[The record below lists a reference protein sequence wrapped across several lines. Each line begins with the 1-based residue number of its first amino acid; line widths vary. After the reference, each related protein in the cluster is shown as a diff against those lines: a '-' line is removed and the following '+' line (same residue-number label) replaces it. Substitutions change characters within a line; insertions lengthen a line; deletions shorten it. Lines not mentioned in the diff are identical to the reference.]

1 MKDSIL
7 TTKEQFKDK
16 PLKACISY
24 LEEIAGTDID
34 QAEAFS
40 DLHSIIKNLIKSNRL
55 FDISSLYVF
64 LKNAAANGSKVGIF
78 FDPAKNILKENI
90 KNLFTKSI
98 TYNNTELR
106 ETFAGILGN
115 NNGLLIDLVSFIF
128 KKYDLFGFTFSDNI
142 NRQLVQIASKDLY
155 SFIDHA
161 DTSFLAFYLSS
172 LPKLSFVPKEHIE
185 QLTGMILYKIDS
197 QPQTAKIL
205 VAMKEYPCAD
215 ILLLFMLSQRDNDRL
230 QALQILDEKLA
241 LKQYEELRSS
251 FADKAPYFIKTA
263 ITGGLFYDFHNI
275 PFAHKELFADLL
287 KYTGIKTVK
296 ETAIPLFKTANTAG
310 DIRITDS
317 KLAFV
322 PALKDLIPAF
332 SDLAPELTK
341 ILRDE
346 KIELEVKEEIRKALI
361 ESK

>member
-16 PLKACISY
+16 PLKACISH
-24 LEEIAGTDID
+24 LEEIAETGKD
-34 QAEAFS
+34 QAEAFA

-55 FDISSLYVF
+55 FDISSFYVF
-64 LKNAAANGSKVGIF
+64 LKNAAANGSKVGMF
-78 FDPAKNILKENI
+78 YEPAKNMLKENI

-106 ETFAGILGN
+106 ETFADILGN

-128 KKYDLFGFTFSDNI
+128 NKYDLFGFTFSENI

-155 SFIDHA
+155 SFINHA
-161 DTSFLAFYLSS
+161 DTGFLAFYLSS
-172 LPKLSFVPKEHIE
+172 LPKLGFVPKEHIE
-185 QLTGMILYKIDS
+185 QLTSMILYKIDS
-197 QPQTAKIL
+197 QEQTAKIL
-205 VAMKEYPCAD
+205 VAMNEHPCAD
-215 ILLLFMLSQRDNDRL
+215 ILLLFTLSQRENDRL
-230 QALQILDEKLA
+230 QALQILKAKLA
-241 LKQYEELRSS
+241 QEHSDELRSS

-275 PFAHKELFADLL
+275 PLAHKELFAEML
-287 KYTGIKTVK
+287 KYTDLKIIK
-296 ETAIPLFKTANTAG
+296 ETVFPLLRTENTAG
-310 DIRITDS
+310 DIRITES
-317 KLAFV
+317 KLAFI
-322 PALKDLIPAF
+322 PAFKDLIPIF
-332 SDLAPELTK
+332 SDLVPELTK

-346 KIELEVKEEIRKALI
+346 KIELEVKEEIRKVLI

>member
-1 MKDSIL
+1 M

-230 QALQILDEKLA
+230 QALQILNEKLA
-241 LKQYEELRSS
+241 LKHYEELRSS